1 MGAAVSYS
9 PRQRRPSPLSPPVT
23 NQPSADPARFRQS
36 LLRLLA
42 ATPKDEDRLLAVFER
57 RKASGEPLY
66 SSLLFILAHLSFPET
81 EAERHFKRILGHRET
96 LRGVL
101 GRDPGLRV
109 AILDYFQNVDKE
121 LENPLVIE
129 LKLYERTA
137 RSAVTDGLTGL
148 FNHAYFKDALR
159 REVHRA
165 HRHGLKLCLALF
177 DLDDFKQLN
186 DTKGHLAGDRV
197 LVKAAALL
205 KESAREIDVAARY
218 GGEEFALILPETPR
232 GGGLVVAERVRERV
246 ESHFRRSRGPKV
258 TLSAGV
264 ALWPDDALTA
274 DDLVRRADQG
284 LYRAKALGKNQVAR
298 ARTGRPRTGRRV
310 KPAARSGQRA
320 VSARSRRRRT

>member
-1 MGAAVSYS
+1 MGHEVEFRETPALQPERPYHTVAVKGD
-9 PRQRRPSPLSPPVT
+9 PVPFALTVT
-23 NQPSADPARFRQS
+23 NTPSADPARFRQS

-42 ATPKDEDRLLAVFER
+42 ATPKDEDRLLAGFER
-57 RKASGEPLY
+57 RKGTGDPLY
-66 SSLLFILAHLSFPET
+66 SSLLFILAHLSFPEP
-81 EAERHFKRILGHRET
+81 EAERHFKHILGHRDS
-96 LRGVL
+96 LRRKL

-148 FNHAYFKDALR
+148 FNHTYFKDALR

-165 HRHGLKLCLALF
+165 HRHGLKLCLAFF
-177 DLDDFKQLN
+177 DLDDFKHLN
-186 DTKGHLAGDRV
+186 DTRGHLAGDRV

-205 KESAREIDVAARY
+205 KETAREIDVAARY

-232 GGGLVVAERVRERV
+232 RGGLVVAERVRELV
-246 ESHFRRSRGPKV
+246 EAHFRRGRGQKV

-264 ALWPDDALTA
+264 AAWPDDALTA
-274 DDLVRRADQG
+274 DELVRKADQG
-284 LYRAKALGKNQVAR
+284 LYRAKALGKNRVAR
-298 ARTGRPRTGRRV
+298 ARIESPRKSRGR
-310 KPAARSGQRA
+310 A
-320 VSARSRRRRT
+320 

>member
-1 MGAAVSYS
+1 M
-9 PRQRRPSPLSPPVT
+9 T

-42 ATPKDEDRLLAVFER
+42 ATPQDEDRLLVAFER
-57 RKASGEPLY
+57 RKAAGQPLY
-66 SSLLFILAHLSFPET
+66 SSLLFILAHLSFPEP
-81 EAERHFKRILGHRET
+81 EAERHFGRILGHRET
-96 LRGVL
+96 LRREL

-109 AILDYFQNVDKE
+109 AILDYFQNVNRE

-148 FNHAYFKDALR
+148 FNHTYFKDALR

-177 DLDDFKQLN
+177 DLDDFKHLN

-205 KESAREIDVAARY
+205 RENAREIDVAARY

-232 GGGLVVAERVRERV
+232 RGGLVVAERVRARV
-246 ESHFRRSRGPKV
+246 EAYFRRGRGPRV
-258 TLSAGV
+258 TLSGGV
-264 ALWPDDALTA
+264 ASWPDDAQTA
-274 DDLVRRADQG
+274 DELVRKADQG
-284 LYRAKALGKNQVAR
+284 LYRAKALGKNRVAR
-298 ARTGRPRTGRRV
+298 ARAESHRTSRRV
-310 KPAARSGQRA
+310 KPAARGDRR
-320 VSARSRRRRT
+320 ARSRRGVRRSRA

>member
-1 MGAAVSYS
+1 MGAPALQ
-9 PRQRRPSPLSPPVT
+9 PARPYHTVAASGDPSLSPSPVT
-23 NQPSADPARFRQS
+23 NKPSADPARFRQS

-42 ATPKDEDRLLAVFER
+42 ATPKDEDRLLAMFEK
-57 RKASGEPLY
+57 RKTAGEPLY
-66 SSLLFILAHLSFPET
+66 SSLLFILAHLSFAES
-81 EAERHFKRILGHRET
+81 EAERHFGRILGHRET
-96 LRGVL
+96 LRREL

-109 AILDYFQNVDKE
+109 AILDYFQNVDRE

-165 HRHGLKLCLALF
+165 HRHGLKFCLALF
-177 DLDDFKQLN
+177 DLDDFKRLN

-205 KESAREIDVAARY
+205 KQRAREIDVAARY

-232 GGGLVVAERVRERV
+232 RGGLVAAERVRELV
-246 ESHFRRSRGPKV
+246 ETQFRRGRGPKV

-264 ALWPDDALTA
+264 AAWPDDALTA
-274 DDLVRRADQG
+274 DDLVRKADQG
-284 LYRAKALGKNQVAR
+284 LYRAKALGKNRVAR
-298 ARTGRPRTGRRV
+298 ARIESPR
-310 KPAARSGQRA
+310 K
-320 VSARSRRRRT
+320 SRG